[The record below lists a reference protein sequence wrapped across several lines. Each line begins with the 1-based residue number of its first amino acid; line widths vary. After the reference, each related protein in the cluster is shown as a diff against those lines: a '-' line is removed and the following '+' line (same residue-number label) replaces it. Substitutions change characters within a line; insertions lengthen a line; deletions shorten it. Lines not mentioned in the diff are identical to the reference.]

1 MKLQISTM
9 KKVFLLI
16 MVLAIAVGLYEQTQ
30 DQPNVFKI
38 IAAMVLLMFGLMKL
52 SEKLPSKDSDNDNQ
66 QERYDQ

>member
-1 MKLQISTM
+1 
-9 KKVFLLI
+9 

-52 SEKLPSKDSDNDNQ
+52 SEKLPSKDSENDNQ
-66 QERYDQ
+66 QDRYDQ